1 MEGHRMISQPLESKE
16 MEKVLE
22 MKEINDE
29 ELAQVA
35 GGAARKTETRTAKK
49 EVFEYCGR
57 IQSILEWFYD

>member
-1 MEGHRMISQPLESKE
+1 MEGHRMISQPLVNKE
-16 MEKVLE
+16 MVKILE

-49 EVFEYCGR
+49 EVCEYCGR
-57 IQSILEWFYD
+57 IQIILEWFYD